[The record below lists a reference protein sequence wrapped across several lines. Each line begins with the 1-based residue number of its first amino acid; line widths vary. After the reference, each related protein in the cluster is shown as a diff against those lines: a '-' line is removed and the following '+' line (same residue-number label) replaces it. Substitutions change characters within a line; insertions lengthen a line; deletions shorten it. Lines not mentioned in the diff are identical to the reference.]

1 MLGECYLNYM
11 LYLIACVVVVFAP
24 APTMIGGRR
33 WRCLAAD
40 SCLSAGKRS

>member
-24 APTMIGGRR
+24 APTMTGGRR
-33 WRCLAAD
+33 WLA
-40 SCLSAGKRS
+40 LSRGR